1 MRKCEQIQDQ
11 AEKEERDRTIIA
23 HLPLVKA
30 IAVRVH
36 RMLPV
41 HVELEDLIQAGIM
54 GLIDALDKFDSGRQV
69 TFRAYAKHRIRGAI
83 LDSLRHFDWLSRDM
97 RRMQKEVE
105 ATQLRLACKL
115 HRTATD
121 SEMTEAM
128 GIDIARYRRII
139 AEVGLVAGPLSTRRS
154 ADQDNRLDVH
164 LAAAPETQPD
174 AVYATTALHRA
185 LVAALKTLPIR
196 FQTVIRLYYLNG
208 RSMSEIGD
216 ALGVTKN
223 RVSQIHKLAL
233 AMLASALDAAGFRAA
248 TLFDCKPVTSR
259 IPRPGE
265 ALRRG
270 QHPADANA
278 GAPDTA
284 PRQRHSSRRK
294 LAQSCQWLPI
304 PAAVGR
310 SA

>member
-1 MRKCEQIQDQ
+1 MRKHEQIQDQ

-30 IAVRVH
+30 IALRVH
-36 RMLPV
+36 QVLPV
-41 HVELEDLIQAGIM
+41 HVELDDLIQAGII
-54 GLIDALDKFDSGRQV
+54 GLIDAVNKFDSGRQA
-69 TFRAYAKHRIRGAI
+69 TFGSYAKHRIRGAI
-83 LDSLRHFDWLSRDM
+83 LDSLRQSDWMSRDM
-97 RRMQKEVE
+97 RRTQKKVE
-105 ATQLRLACKL
+105 ATQLRLACTL
-115 HRTATD
+115 HRSATD
-121 SEMTEAM
+121 SEMTEAL
-128 GIDIARYRRII
+128 GIDIERYRRII
-139 AEVGLVAGPLSTRRS
+139 AEIGLADPLSTTRRP
-154 ADQDNRLDVH
+154 DQDDLLDIHVP
-164 LAAAPETQPD
+164 AAPEMQPD
-174 AVYATTALHRA
+174 AVFATTALHDA
-185 LVAALKTLPIR
+185 LVAALKTLPTR
-196 FQTVIRLYYLNG
+196 YQTVIRLYYQSD
-208 RSMSEIGD
+208 RTMREIGG

-233 AMLASALDAAGFRAA
+233 ARLASALDAAGFRA
-248 TLFDCKPVTSR
+248 TLFDRKPVTSR

-265 ALRRG
+265 AVRRG

-278 GAPDTA
+278 GAPETA